1 MMTCVAEPASFI
13 ETLLTV
19 AAYAEQATVRRAA
32 VSAAMRPPQ
41 RPVRAKLV
49 SSRIL
54 VTLFGLQADRQRL
67 GFAEGVLH
75 HLQLALAD
83 PRDVP
88 VHDRVS
94 NAKYITASAA
104 VFHQRELI
112 RGTPHDAHEVDV
124 PHVDEGAVHRL
135 GLKSPIE
142 QRLKRIAP
150 AAADVLVALAREEN
164 ARVHGL

>member
-1 MMTCVAEPASFI
+1 MMTCVAVPASFI

-19 AAYAEQATVRRAA
+19 VANAEEATVRRAA
-32 VSAAMRPPQ
+32 VSAAIRPPQ

-54 VTLFGLQADRQRL
+54 VTLFGLQTDRQRL

-94 NAKYITASAA
+94 YAKHVTVSAA
-104 VFHQRELI
+104 VFHQRELV
-112 RGTPHDAHEVDV
+112 RGAPHDAHQVDV
-124 PHVDEGAVHRL
+124 PHIDEGTVHL
-135 GLKSPIE
+135 GLKSPFD
-142 QRLKRIAP
+142 QRLERIAP
-150 AAADVLVALAREEN
+150 AAANVLIS
-164 ARVHGL
+164 